1 MNIKAILYII
11 ITPFV
16 IWSLDSINIEGKFKK
31 NRIYQARFLM
41 LFIGLS
47 ISYLVVNYFYD
58 FFVNVKFI

>member
-31 NRIYQARFLM
+31 NKIYQARFLM

>member
-58 FFVNVKFI
+58 FFVNEKFI

>member
-1 MNIKAILYII
+1 MNIKAILYFI

-16 IWSLDSINIEGKFKK
+16 IWSLESINIEGMFKK
-31 NRIYQARFLM
+31 NRIYQIRFLL

-58 FFVNVKFI
+58 FFINIKFI

>member
-1 MNIKAILYII
+1 MSIKAILYII
-11 ITPFV
+11 VTPFI

-31 NRIYQARFLM
+31 NRIYQSRFLF

-58 FFVNVKFI
+58 FFINVKFI